1 MLRALYERWGR
12 PSDLVAGKGPV
23 RPIFA
28 NLETVGEIRT
38 LKSQGYPH
46 LLSPSQRSVLRWLKR
61 REPSPVY
68 MVDTRRRR
76 FALRT
81 RMTRMEW
88 LLARA
93 GVTTDQ
99 VLSSQNLP
107 RPRLEHL
114 LDYELRMARQD
125 PPHFAG
131 AAPGTYPDPAP
142 APELVL
148 TAEERADYL
157 ETLAD
162 AKWEGQPLVL
172 IQATARR
179 SHRGLWP
186 AENWVELAREI
197 LKLEPEVWIVLV
209 GAPNE
214 SRQLQALRRAIA
226 DPRVKDMTPGLTLRR
241 LFALL
246 DHAHSMISLD
256 TGPAHAAAAL
266 GCPVVVLAGRADP
279 RRNRP
284 AGPPE
289 RVQLA
294 TAFAD
299 GSWPTTAGE
308 WWRLHHPADIQVA
321 SVVDAWSRLNTVPRQ
336 VSSAT

>member
-1 MLRALYERWGR
+1 
-12 PSDLVAGKGPV
+12 VAGKGRV
-23 RPIFA
+23 RPVFA

-46 LLSPSQRSVLRWLKR
+46 LLSPSQRSLLHWLKG

-68 MVDTRRRR
+68 LVDTRRRR

-88 LLARA
+88 LLERA

-99 VLSSQNLP
+99 ILSSQNLP
-107 RPRLEHL
+107 RPPLEHL
-114 LDYELRMARQD
+114 LDYQLRMASQD
-125 PPHFAG
+125 PPYFAG
-131 AAPGTYPDPAP
+131 AAPGTYPHSAP

-148 TAEERADYL
+148 TAEERAEYL
-157 ETLAD
+157 EILA
-162 AKWEGQPLVL
+162 AARWEGQPLVL

-179 SHRGLWP
+179 DYRGLWP
-186 AENWVELAREI
+186 AEKWVELAREI
-197 LKLEPEVWIVLV
+197 LRLKPEAWIALV
-209 GAPNE
+209 GAPSE
-214 SRQLQALRRAIA
+214 SRQLQTLRRAIA
-226 DPRVKDMTPGLTLRR
+226 DSRVKDMAPGLTLRR

-246 DHAHSMISLD
+246 EQAHSMISLD

-289 RVQLA
+289 KVQLA

-299 GSWPTTAGE
+299 DSWPTTVGE
-308 WWRLHHPADIQVA
+308 WWRLHNPADIQVA
-321 SVVDAWSRLNTVPRQ
+321 SVVDAWSRLDTEPRQ
-336 VSSAT
+336 GSPGL

>member
-1 MLRALYERWGR
+1 
-12 PSDLVAGKGPV
+12 
-23 RPIFA
+23 
-28 NLETVGEIRT
+28 
-38 LKSQGYPH
+38 
-46 LLSPSQRSVLRWLKR
+46 
-61 REPSPVY
+61 
-68 MVDTRRRR
+68 
-76 FALRT
+76 
-81 RMTRMEW
+81 MTRMEW

-99 VLSSQNLP
+99 VLSSQNPP

-114 LDYELRMARQD
+114 LDYELRMAHED

-131 AAPGTYPDPAP
+131 AAPGTYPEPAP

-148 TAEERADYL
+148 TAEERSEYL
-157 ETLAD
+157 QTLTD

-186 AENWVELAREI
+186 TENWVELAREI
-197 LKLEPEVWIVLV
+197 LKLKPDAWIVPV
-209 GAPNE
+209 GAPSE
-214 SRQLQALRRAIA
+214 RRQLQTLRRAIA
-226 DPRVKDMTPGLTLRR
+226 DSRVTDMTPGLTLRR

-246 DHAHSMISLD
+246 EHAHSMISQD

-299 GSWPTTAGE
+299 GSWPSTVGE
-308 WWRLHHPADIQVA
+308 WWRTHRPENIQV
-321 SVVDAWSRLNTVPRQ
+321 SEVIDAWSRLDMGPRQ
-336 VSSAT
+336 PEQGQSRKRIISPQRF